1 MASRWTFYIGKD
13 GRIAA
18 IDRKVSAAT
27 HGDDIVKRIE
37 ALKSDN
43 PNSI

>member
-18 IDRKVSAAT
+18 VDKKVSAAT
-27 HGDDIVKRIE
+27 HGEEIVRTLE
-37 ALKSDN
+37 SLKSQV
-43 PNSI
+43 